1 MKKLPFFHSAEKGAR
16 VVVFAAADAS
26 LASTTGQFFMNA
38 KPRTSKPITY
48 DRDAAARLWTVS
60 EQLTSSP
67 ARTVG

>member
-1 MKKLPFFHSAEKGAR
+1 

-38 KPRTSKPITY
+38 KPRTSKPITH
-48 DRDAAARLWTVS
+48 DRDVAARLWTVS